1 MPKEDMDSVFQASM
15 VVKVLGR
22 FRDDAE
28 AGDILSS
35 MSLENLGRSMEDGDL
50 IGGSALV
57 SVETLDSGQVA
68 HRLCEIGNDGTFFDL
83 CPDEDADIG
92 EEIGKPRVCAS
103 GRILRA
109 QMSQG
114 WSNERLEA
122 LGREFIAS
130 CGLSDAFATFLE
142 GRAHDESAT
151 GMAV

>member
-1 MPKEDMDSVFQASM
+1 MRKEDMDSVFQASM

-35 MSLENLGRSMEDGDL
+35 MSLQNLGRSMEDGDL

-83 CPDEDADIG
+83 CPDEDADID

-114 WSNERLEA
+114 GVRTQEGFPFVR
-122 LGREFIAS
+122 GRGAGAGSGFLKGSHHYHAWRGS
-130 CGLSDAFATFLE
+130 C
-142 GRAHDESAT
+142 
-151 GMAV
+151 